1 MQSVPMKSPR
11 LSRASVFLNT
21 LVALAGGLL
30 LFRFLASITLEP
42 VSLIIGLL
50 AYPVVAVFA
59 QLYHLRV
66 SGTVI
71 HGLERLALVVLGSLP
86 ALLVYEPEYF
96 AFSWALSTLSLLF
109 LLWLYDSSR
118 ASAES

>member
-1 MQSVPMKSPR
+1 MQPLSPNLTR
-11 LSRASVFLNT
+11 LSRASAFLNT

-30 LFRFLASITLEP
+30 LFRFMANITPEP

-50 AYPVVAVFA
+50 ACPVVAVSA

-71 HGLERLALVVLGSLP
+71 RGLERLALVVLGSLP
-86 ALLVYEPEYF
+86 VLLVYEPEYF
-96 AFSWALSTLSLLF
+96 AFSWAFSALSLLF
-109 LLWLYDSSR
+109 LLWLYDTSR
-118 ASAES
+118 DSGAS